1 MPLAL
6 ILLRVGCMSVHS
18 PVVSCCPPLL
28 LLLLLPLLEI
38 ACLLHPPCLLS
49 SRLLLSLRAAAVE
62 QSDGIQ
68 LFCFCLLL
76 FPSCLLSLFR
86 GMSGIESGKRKEH
99 KSKKKQNNSAIA
111 GRSAPRHYPCDFA
124 VFPTRITSAV
134 GRSQPFAS
142 S

>member
-1 MPLAL
+1 MESDSYRPGPLEGGRTSEYRHVRYIPVFLYAHRFLSHTPSPLVPLAL
-6 ILLRVGCMSVHS
+6 TLLRVGCMSVHF

-68 LFCFCLLL
+68 LFCFVCYC
-76 FPSCLLSLFR
+76 FPLVYSPWD
-86 GMSGIESGKRKEH
+86 EWH
-99 KSKKKQNNSAIA
+99 
-111 GRSAPRHYPCDFA
+111 
-124 VFPTRITSAV
+124 
-134 GRSQPFAS
+134 
-142 S
+142 